1 MIEDRDPLQPAA
13 PSYPRLLGDI
23 GGTNA
28 RFGLQ
33 MQAGHPIEHVQ
44 VLLCADHASMQDAVH
59 HYLQQVN
66 QPMPPIAAFGMANP
80 VTADEVAM
88 TNHHWR
94 FSISV
99 LRLRLGL
106 QRLVVLNDFT
116 ALALALPCLPAQ
128 SLRQVGGGMAVPNAA
143 IGLLGAGTGLGV
155 SGLLPNGTDGWL
167 PLSGEGGHVSL
178 AAQSALEFAVI
189 QYLQQRFGHVSAER
203 VLCGQ
208 GLVNVVQA
216 LQALSSD
223 SAHTRAT
230 ASSTSRLALSTPA
243 EVMQQD
249 QIDATATQALDV
261 FCAFLGTVAG
271 DLALTLGARG
281 GIYIGGGIVPRLA
294 PARFAA
300 SPFRARFEAKGRF
313 SHYLQAIP
321 VWVIDSPVSPALH
334 GASAALSISSN
345 ANR

>member
-1 MIEDRDPLQPAA
+1 MIEDRDPQQHEPAG
-13 PSYPRLLGDI
+13 YPRLLGDI

-33 MQAGHPIEHVQ
+33 LSAHEDICDVQ
-44 VLLCADHASMQDAVH
+44 VLPCADHASMHDAVM
-59 HYLQQVN
+59 HYLKTIN
-66 QPMPPIAAFGMANP
+66 QPMPPIAAWGMANP
-80 VTADEVAM
+80 VTTDWVSM
-88 TNHHWR
+88 TNHDWQ
-94 FSISV
+94 FSIRA
-99 LRLRLGL
+99 LRQSLGL

-116 ALALALPCLPAQ
+116 ALALALPFLSAH
-128 SLRQVGGGMAVPNAA
+128 SLRQVGGAAAVAHAA

-155 SGLLPNGTDGWL
+155 SGLLPNGAGAWL

-189 QYLQQRFGHVSAER
+189 QHLQQRFGHVSAER

-208 GLVNVVQA
+208 GLVDLVQA

-223 SAHTRAT
+223 STHSNDMT
-230 ASSTSRLALSTPA
+230 SSTSRVAMSTPA
-243 EVMQQD
+243 EVLQQD
-249 QIDATATQALDV
+249 QVDVVATQAVDL
-261 FCAFLGTVAG
+261 FCGFLGTVAG

-281 GIYIGGGIVPRLA
+281 GVYIGGGIVPRLA

-313 SHYLQAIP
+313 SNYLQAIP
-321 VWVIDSPVSPALH
+321 VWVIDSPVSPALQ
-334 GASAALSISSN
+334 GASAALNINSS
-345 ANR
+345 APQ

>member
-1 MIEDRDPLQPAA
+1 MIEVRDSLQPDAS
-13 PSYPRLLGDI
+13 SYPRLLGDI

-33 MQAGHPIEHVQ
+33 MQAGEPILHVQ
-44 VLLCADHASMQDAVH
+44 VLPCAEHASMQDAVR
-59 HYLQQVN
+59 HYLQQVQ
-66 QPMPPIAAFGMANP
+66 QPLPPIAALGMANP

-94 FSISV
+94 FSIRA
-99 LRLRLGL
+99 LRQSLGL

-116 ALALALPCLPAQ
+116 ALALALPFLPEQ
-128 SLRQVGGGMAVPNAA
+128 SLRQVGGGVAVPQTA

-155 SGLLPNGTDGWL
+155 SGLLPHGTGVWM

-178 AAQSALEFAVI
+178 AAHDALEFAVI
-189 QYLQQRFGHVSAER
+189 QHLQQRFGHVSAER

-208 GLVNVVQA
+208 GLVDLAQA
-216 LQALSSD
+216 LRALSAVST
-223 SAHTRAT
+223 HTNDMAPAT
-230 ASSTSRLALSTPA
+230 SLVDLSTPA

-249 QIDATATQALDV
+249 QRDATATQAVNL
-261 FCAFLGTVAG
+261 FCGFLGSVAG

-281 GIYIGGGIVPRLA
+281 GVYIGGGIVPRLA

-300 SPFRARFEAKGRF
+300 STFRARFEAKGRF
-313 SHYLQAIP
+313 ANYLQAIP
-321 VWVIDSPVSPALH
+321 VWVIDSPVSPALQ
-334 GASAALSISSN
+334 GASQALN
-345 ANR
+345 MQV

>member
-1 MIEDRDPLQPAA
+1 MIEDRHPLQADA

-33 MQAGHPIEHVQ
+33 LKAGEAIMHVQ
-44 VLLCADHASMQDAVH
+44 VLPCAEYASMQDAVR
-59 HYLQQVN
+59 HYLQHVQ
-66 QPMPPIAAFGMANP
+66 QPMPPIAALGMANP

-94 FSISV
+94 FSISA
-99 LRLRLGL
+99 LRQSLGL

-116 ALALALPCLPAQ
+116 ALALALPFLPAH
-128 SLRQVGGGMAVPNAA
+128 SLRQVGGTAAVAHAA

-155 SGLLPNGTDGWL
+155 SGLLPNGAGAWL

-189 QYLQQRFGHVSAER
+189 QHLQQRFGHVSAER
-203 VLCGQ
+203 VLSGQ
-208 GLVNVVQA
+208 GLVDLAQA
-216 LQALSSD
+216 LQDLSSGSTLSND
-223 SAHTRAT
+223 MT
-230 ASSTSRLALSTPA
+230 SSTSRVAMSSPA

-249 QIDATATQALDV
+249 QVDAVATQALDL
-261 FCAFLGTVAG
+261 FCGFLGTVAG

-281 GIYIGGGIVPRLA
+281 GVYIGGGIVPRLSA
-294 PARFAA
+294 SRFAA
-300 SPFRARFEAKGRF
+300 SPFRTRFEAKGRF
-313 SHYLQAIP
+313 SNYLQAIP
-321 VWVIDSPVSPALH
+321 VWVIDSPVSPALQ
-334 GASAALSISSN
+334 GASAALNINSS
-345 ANR
+345 APR

>member
-1 MIEDRDPLQPAA
+1 MIEVRDSLQPDA

-33 MQAGHPIEHVQ
+33 MQAGEPIQHVQ
-44 VLLCADHASMQDAVH
+44 VLPCAEHASMQDAVR
-59 HYLQQVN
+59 HYLQQVQ
-66 QPMPPIAAFGMANP
+66 QPMPPVAALGMANP
-80 VTADEVAM
+80 VTADWVSM
-88 TNHHWR
+88 TNHDWQ
-94 FSISV
+94 FSISA
-99 LRLRLGL
+99 LRLTLGL

-116 ALALALPCLPAQ
+116 ALALALPFLPAQ
-128 SLRQVGGGMAVPNAA
+128 SLRQVGGEAAVTNAA

-189 QYLQQRFGHVSAER
+189 QHLQQRFGHVSAER

-208 GLVNVVQA
+208 GLVDLVQA
-216 LQALSSD
+216 LQALSSG
-223 SAHTRAT
+223 SVHTSDT
-230 ASSTSRLALSTPA
+230 ASFTSHTALSTPA

-249 QIDATATQALDV
+249 QTDATATQALDL
-261 FCAFLGTVAG
+261 FCGFLGSVAG

-313 SHYLQAIP
+313 ANYLQAIP
-321 VWVIDSPVSPALH
+321 VWVIDSPVSPALQ
-334 GASAALSISSN
+334 GASAALNISSN